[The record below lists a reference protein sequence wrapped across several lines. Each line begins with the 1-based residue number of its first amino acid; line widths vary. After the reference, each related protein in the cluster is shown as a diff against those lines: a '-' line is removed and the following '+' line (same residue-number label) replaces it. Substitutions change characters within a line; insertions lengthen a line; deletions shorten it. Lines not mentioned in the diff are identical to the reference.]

1 MSQLPKERKKK
12 IGDNHYIRDR
22 RKKMFGKTGSRKRN
36 IGTPTSTQLF
46 VEAFRRSSKHKA
58 HKTDLQVLYRKRA

>member
-1 MSQLPKERKKK
+1 
-12 IGDNHYIRDR
+12 
-22 RKKMFGKTGSRKRN
+22 MFGKTVSRKRN